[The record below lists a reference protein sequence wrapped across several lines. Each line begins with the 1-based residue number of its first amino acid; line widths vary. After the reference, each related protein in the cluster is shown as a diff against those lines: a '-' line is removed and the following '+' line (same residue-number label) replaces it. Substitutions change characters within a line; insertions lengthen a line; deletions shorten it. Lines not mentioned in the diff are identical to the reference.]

1 MSDGTPRTGPGPRVV
16 VVEDHRL
23 VREAIVQVL
32 TEGGMDVLGDAATA
46 EEALPLITAT
56 RPDVVVVDLDLPGA
70 DGLHVIAELAP
81 RLPGTRFLVLTVSSD
96 RGDLLAALR
105 AGAAGYLTKDL
116 DPEGLRRAVRG
127 VLNGEL
133 AMPRRL
139 AAEAV
144 RHLVGTSR
152 PRLDEASVPDARL
165 TAREREV
172 LRLLAEGLT
181 DREIASAL
189 TVSVRTV
196 ETHVSHVL
204 HKLGVRNRLAAAARY
219 RAWHEDR

>member
-1 MSDGTPRTGPGPRVV
+1 MSDGLMDAAPGPRVF

-32 TEGGMDVLGDAATA
+32 TQDGLRVVGEAATA
-46 EEALPLITAT
+46 EAAIPQISEAC
-56 RPDVVVVDLDLPGA
+56 PDVVLVDLDLPGA
-70 DGLHVIAELAP
+70 DGLHIIAELAP
-81 RLPGTRFLVLTVSSD
+81 RLPATRFVVLTVSGD
-96 RGDLLAALR
+96 RGDVLAALR

-127 VLNGEL
+127 ILRGEL

-139 AAEAV
+139 AAEAI
-144 RHLVGTSR
+144 RHFVETSR
-152 PRLDEASVPDARL
+152 RGQQGEKSEVRL

-172 LRLLAEGLT
+172 LRLLSEGLT
-181 DREIASAL
+181 DREIARAL

-196 ETHVSHVL
+196 ESHVSNIL
-204 HKLGVRNRLAAAARY
+204 HKLEVRNRAAAAARY
-219 RAWHEDR
+219 RAWHEGH